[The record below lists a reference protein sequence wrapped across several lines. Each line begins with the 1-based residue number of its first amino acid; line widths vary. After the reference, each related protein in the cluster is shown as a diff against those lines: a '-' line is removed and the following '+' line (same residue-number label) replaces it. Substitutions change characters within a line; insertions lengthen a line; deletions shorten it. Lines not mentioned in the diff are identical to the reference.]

1 MNKDFQK
8 EADQLLAN
16 QLNDWDLV
24 KVNYAGLQKVIT
36 REIDFEEGFKIKI
49 QFNPQRMRSSAAK
62 VDAKSIQERACFLCV
77 ANLPVDQGVVD
88 FLMDYLILVNP
99 FPIFAK
105 HFTIP
110 LIHHTDQRIESH
122 FDEMLQMAQ
131 SLTDYVVFYNGPQCG
146 ASAPDHLHFQAGNK
160 GFLPLE
166 EELLTIDKS
175 LLKATTGCSCYA
187 IDNYLRKA
195 LVLEGDDELKISE
208 LFTSIYGFLKTC
220 IPGNPEPMLN
230 LLTYSTGKTWT
241 VFIFPRKKHRPDQFF
256 LDGDAQ
262 ILLSPASVDF
272 GGVLITPREEDFYKL
287 NKEIICDI
295 FNQVTIGDAE
305 WELVKDY
312 VRNLK

>member
-1 MNKDFQK
+1 MNKYFQK

-16 QLNDWDLV
+16 QLNNWDLV
-24 KVNYAGLQKVIT
+24 KINYAGLQKVIT

-49 QFNPQRMRSSAAK
+49 QFNPERMRSSNAK

-88 FLMDYLILVNP
+88 FLNDYLILVNP
-99 FPIFAK
+99 FPIFVK

-131 SLTDYVVFYNGPQCG
+131 SLTNYVVFYNGSQCG

-166 EELLTIDKS
+166 DEFLTIDKS
-175 LLKATTGCSCYA
+175 LLKTTSGCSCFA

-195 LVLEGDDELKISE
+195 LVLQGDDDLKISE
-208 LFTSIYGFLKTC
+208 LFKSIYGFLKTC

-230 LLTYSTGKTWT
+230 ILTYSTGKTWT
-241 VFIFPRKKHRPDQFF
+241 VFIFPRKNHRPDQFF

-287 NKEIICDI
+287 NKESIRDI
-295 FNQVTIGDAE
+295 FNQVTIGDIE
-305 WELVKDY
+305 WELVKDF
-312 VRNLK
+312 VRKLK